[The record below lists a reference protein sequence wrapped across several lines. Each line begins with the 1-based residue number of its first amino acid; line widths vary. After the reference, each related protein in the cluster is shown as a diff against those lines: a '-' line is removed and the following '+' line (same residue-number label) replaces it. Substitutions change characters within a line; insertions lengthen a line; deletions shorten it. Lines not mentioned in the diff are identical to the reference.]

1 MSGAEI
7 TCFGAPPGC
16 LPTPGRCP
24 VSSDGQFVEQK
35 VRRGLRRCREKIALR
50 LLLAE
55 ATTSS
60 GYNPGC
66 KAGFGSRSRRI
77 DLCRWKGKRAGS

>member
-7 TCFGAPPGC
+7 TCVGALPGC
-16 LPTPGRCP
+16 LPTLGRCP

-60 GYNPGC
+60 GYNPGWQGWVRQQI
-66 KAGFGSRSRRI
+66 AQNRPLQVEG
-77 DLCRWKGKRAGS
+77 